1 MSKKCIKCG
10 QPLPDNASFCPHC
23 TAVQK
28 EKQEIKAPKRW
39 RKAAFGATAVVVLLA
54 AVGVAF
60 SLHHRPKSYEGG
72 AQVVYTDKGKSYKLL
87 LNFSED
93 DGVTGHAQSER
104 TDTLA
109 QGMESALPCQL
120 YVLDQ
125 ETGELAW
132 EEFTEKVVSCK
143 VDTKPGENSRKVDY
157 VEPVHNESFPNAAYV
172 SDIIYTS
179 DSGTND
185 ILWNLTM
192 KNGDTISLSTRLT
205 IEKQAAVTYFSEDTP
220 METTEELNALLASI
234 EEEVSSET
242 PVYLHLPAVT
252 YDGDIVFGNHVW
264 GIYGSSD
271 GDDVTTFTG
280 TVSLRGLNGNYAEMS
295 GIQFKG
301 NSGIGVNVLSR
312 IPDSGKYIDIKVN
325 GSNVQVPFRHI
336 IYAEHFSHMIH
347 IHTTGGKEL
356 ITRQSFEA
364 FTASLKMDPRFYL
377 CSRGVVINL
386 DHAVDFDGAL
396 FILDDES
403 RISVSRKL
411 VKNARQTF
419 MDFLFQRGH

>member
-1 MSKKCIKCG
+1 M
-10 QPLPDNASFCPHC
+10 
-23 TAVQK
+23 
-28 EKQEIKAPKRW
+28 
-39 RKAAFGATAVVVLLA
+39 VVLLA

-93 DGVTGHAQSER
+93 DGVTGHAQGER

-301 NSGIGVNVLSR
+301 NSGIGVNAYCLTLLSQCSFDGWDTAAVANNEAWVNAMDCTFTNNKIALKFNSSMAYGTAPNYLNNTFTGNGTAVCIENLPGNEVLDFAGSTF
-312 IPDSGKYIDIKVN
+312 SGNDVDIDNK
-325 GSNVQVPFRHI
+325 
-336 IYAEHFSHMIH
+336 AEHSVD
-347 IHTTGGKEL
+347 TAKAN
-356 ITRQSFEA
+356 FE
-364 FTASLKMDPRFYL
+364 TAS
-377 CSRGVVINL
+377 
-386 DHAVDFDGAL
+386 
-396 FILDDES
+396 E
-403 RISVSRKL
+403 
-411 VKNARQTF
+411 
-419 MDFLFQRGH
+419 